1 MLVYCFL
8 DETLERG
15 LGHHDLKGQLLQNVM
30 ERHPY
35 FPLESGLDL
44 GLMGMGRWCFGC
56 VVVVAAEMAMAE
68 EDLAHLAGWDHLVHY
83 FLMDQQLLVVAVV
96 VASDVGASYA
106 VAALASFPYEDSLDH
121 PSEMKSIV
129 EVDHLTYSKIP
140 KYYECHELKFHD

>member
-1 MLVYCFL
+1 MGQDL
-8 DETLERG
+8 
-15 LGHHDLKGQLLQNVM
+15 HDLKGQLLQNVM

-68 EDLAHLAGWDHLVHY
+68 EDLDHLAGWDHLVHY
-83 FLMDQQLLVVAVV
+83 FLMDQQLLVVAVVV

-129 EVDHLTYSKIP
+129 EVDHVTTR
-140 KYYECHELKFHD
+140 KYRNIIYECHELKFHD